1 VLIEMSK
8 YRDKKAKGGAGL
20 VGMGRSDLS
29 PKGTGIVTR
38 KLPTSEEALKRTDG
52 VNIKIQKS
60 DQVTTSFAM
69 RARLAKNTG

>member
-1 VLIEMSK
+1 MSIEMSK
-8 YRDKKAKGGAGL
+8 YRDKKAKGGAGV

-29 PKGTGIVTR
+29 PKGTGVVTR

-52 VNIKIQKS
+52 ANIKIRKS

>member
-1 VLIEMSK
+1 MSK

>member
-1 VLIEMSK
+1 MSK
-8 YRDKKAKGGAGL
+8 YRDKKAKGDAGL

>member
-1 VLIEMSK
+1 MSK

-20 VGMGRSDLS
+20 MGMGRSDLS

>member
-1 VLIEMSK
+1 M
-8 YRDKKAKGGAGL
+8 
-20 VGMGRSDLS
+20 GMGRSDLS

>member
-1 VLIEMSK
+1 MLIEMSK